1 MDNETLARQFY
12 AAFNT
17 GNVDILDD
25 ILAVDWADRPAI
37 PGQAPGPDGEKATIR
52 AFRTAFPD
60 VQFTLEDILVTENK
74 VAVRSTIHATHQ
86 GKFLGIAPTNR
97 SVTFRTMDIHRIA
110 EGRIAET
117 WHLED
122 FYGLLQQIN
131 ASL

>member
-25 ILAVDWADRPAI
+25 VLAKDWADRPAI
-37 PGQAPGPDGEKATIR
+37 PGQTPGPDGEKATIR
-52 AFRTAFPD
+52 AFRAAFPD
-60 VQFTLEDILVTENK
+60 VHFTLEDVVVTQDK

-86 GKFLGIAPTNR
+86 GEFLGIAPTNR
-97 SVTFRTMDIHRIA
+97 SVTFMTMDIHRIA
-110 EGRIAET
+110 SGRIAET

-122 FYGLLQQIN
+122 FYGLLQQLN
-131 ASL
+131 APL